1 MRGSKLVSDYLADR
15 NYSRIDRMQAR
26 VVSDKEGIVW
36 IVADRVG
43 ARCAVTPATQR
54 IILLE
59 RK

>member
-1 MRGSKLVSDYLADR
+1 
-15 NYSRIDRMQAR
+15 MQAR